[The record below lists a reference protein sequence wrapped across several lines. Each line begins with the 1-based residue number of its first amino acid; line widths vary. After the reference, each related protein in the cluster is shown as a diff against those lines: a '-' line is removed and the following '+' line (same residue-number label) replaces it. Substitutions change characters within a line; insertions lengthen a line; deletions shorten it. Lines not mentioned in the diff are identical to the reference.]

1 MSTRWLLL
9 RRAGALAVGASN
21 FGPVLAEAYARDM
34 DHMLIV
40 LDGLGVGVDILHV
53 ITYFRTPLLAQFLLI
68 LEDGGEML
76 VVSAMVAYMVNVL
89 KHQGRATVDLWAI
102 MRRRIAKQ
110 TSQTV

>member
-1 MSTRWLLL
+1 
-9 RRAGALAVGASN
+9 
-21 FGPVLAEAYARDM
+21 M
-34 DHMLIV
+34 DV
-40 LDGLGVGVDILHV
+40 LHV
-53 ITYFRTPLLAQFLLI
+53 ISYFNAPVLAQFLLI